1 MVTFDAKAK
10 PYDLDTF
17 RSFDGGLGWSLDADR
32 CALLI
37 HDVLPYYLEVLN
49 PALQEALVGK
59 IEALVTGSV
68 AAGVPVLAS
77 APRPASDLQ
86 QRGVGGRLWRLGPS
100 AKEAATSAFTSLPS
114 ETVWLRKRSL
124 SAFYATDLD
133 VELRR
138 RGRDQLL
145 VVGVFASGGVVA
157 TSFDAL
163 ARDIEVFV
171 VGDAVA
177 DYDQDLHCLT
187 LNQVARSTGQVIPQ
201 TATLTA
207 LQSRAHFVAAAHR

>member
-1 MVTFDAKAK
+1 MATFTAQIR
-10 PYDLDTF
+10 PYDLDAF
-17 RSFDGGLGWSLDADR
+17 RSFDEGLGWSLDAHR
-32 CALLI
+32 CAVLV
-37 HDVLPYYLEVLN
+37 HDVLPYYLTVLD
-49 PALQEALVGK
+49 PALREALVGK
-59 IEALVTGSV
+59 IEALVTNSV
-68 AAGVPVLAS
+68 AADVPILAS
-77 APRPASDLQ
+77 APRPANELQ
-86 QRGVGGRLWRLGPS
+86 QRGVGGRLWGLGPS
-100 AKEAATSAFTSLPS
+100 ANEAATSALTSLPS
-114 ETVWLRKRSL
+114 ETVWVRKRSL

-171 VGDAVA
+171 IGDAVA
-177 DYDQDLHCLT
+177 DYDQGVHRLA

-201 TATLTA
+201 SAVVTA
-207 LQSRAHFVAAAHR
+207 LHAQPTGKEHA

>member
-1 MVTFDAKAK
+1 MATFTAQIR
-10 PYDLDTF
+10 PYDLNAF

-32 CALLI
+32 CAVLV
-37 HDVLPYYLEVLN
+37 HDVLPYYLKVLN
-49 PALQEALVGK
+49 PALREAVVSK
-59 IEALVTGSV
+59 IQTLVTDCV
-68 AAGVPVLAS
+68 AADVPVLAS
-77 APRPASDLQ
+77 APRPANDLP
-86 QRGVGGRLWRLGPS
+86 QRGVGGRLWGLGPS
-100 AKEAATSAFTSLPS
+100 ADEAATSALTSLPDD
-114 ETVWLRKRSL
+114 TVWVRKRSL

-157 TSFDAL
+157 TTFDAL

-177 DYDQDLHCLT
+177 DYDQDVHRLA

-201 TATLTA
+201 STVVTA
-207 LQSRAHFVAAAHR
+207 LHAQPTTKERA